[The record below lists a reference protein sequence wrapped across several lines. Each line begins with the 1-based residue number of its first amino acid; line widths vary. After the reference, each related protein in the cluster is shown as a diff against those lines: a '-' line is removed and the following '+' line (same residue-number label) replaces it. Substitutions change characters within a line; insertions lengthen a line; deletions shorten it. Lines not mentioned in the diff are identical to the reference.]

1 MAEGGAGG
9 AGGAGGG
16 DAGGAGEKA
25 PGRKGDIGDGV
36 DLDQILPVNVGRLKM
51 YEVGKQIGSGK
62 FSVVFR
68 ARTRGVDG
76 KQENVHVSPPLALS
90 LSMILSRHFGETTAA
105 SSFFLRSV

>member
-1 MAEGGAGG
+1 M
-9 AGGAGGG
+9 GGAGGG
-16 DAGGAGEKA
+16 DGGGAGEKA
-25 PGRKGDIGDGV
+25 PGRKGDIGEGA

-76 KQENVHVSPPLALS
+76 KQENVHVSLPRA
-90 LSMILSRHFGETTAA
+90 RA
-105 SSFFLRSV
+105 SSSSLFLVLSQRLEIVDAK